1 MPRRNAD
8 TRAEI
13 RETAL
18 ELFAQQGFSDTS
30 LRQIAERLQITKAA
44 LYYHFPSKQELLA
57 EVVKPFLEEGE
68 ALLAAAEAAPDPSAR
83 RFLGD
88 YFDLMNRHRT
98 VLHVLLFDMG
108 AVARLT
114 DIIPTLLT
122 WRERAAKVIFGAE
135 LTDERLGLAVFAVGG
150 LQDVA
155 FLPVEPPGTA
165 FRDAA
170 VDAALRVLKV

>member
-18 ELFAQQGFSDTS
+18 ELFGQQGFSDTS
-30 LRQIAERLQITKAA
+30 LRQIAERLEITKAA

-57 EVVKPFLEEGE
+57 EVVQPLLQEGE
-68 ALLAAAEAAPDPSAR
+68 ALLERAEAEGEPSLD
-83 RFLGD
+83 RFLEE
-88 YFDLMNRHRT
+88 YFDLMRRHRA

-108 AVARLT
+108 AIARLT
-114 DIIPTLLT
+114 DIVPTLLT
-122 WRERAAKVIFGAE
+122 WRERAAKVIFGGD
-135 LTDERLGLAVFAVGG
+135 LTEERLALAVFAVGG

-155 FLPVEPPGTA
+155 FLPGESPGTA
-165 FRDAA
+165 LRDAA
-170 VDAALRVLKV
+170 VDAALRVLKG